1 MAGLDCITDRYYG
14 HTREASRTCIRLG
27 GMLSL
32 QGGRPY
38 QVQDEIFFGCRLH
51 LSRDVLR
58 ARGCATDFYDSI
70 GFYGHLT
77 HTSRGSHGL
86 ATGEW
91 ALGCIRVPMHDGLV
105 HADEKGGDYSTFSR
119 RVWWHGTG
127 AGIAPITV
135 VFARNNGCCG
145 GHRIDVRLG
154 CRACVGL

>member
-1 MAGLDCITDRYYG
+1 
-14 HTREASRTCIRLG
+14 
-27 GMLSL
+27 MLSL